1 MKILVEKIQAF
12 GIVKNMTVFETKAV
26 FENDCTLR
34 LNEPVFGKHSDVIRV
49 ILLMDESIPKNQSW
63 PELFFEKNYGSCQS
77 DPLDIP
83 TELVYES
90 NRMPL

>member
-1 MKILVEKIQAF
+1 MPNNQKISSIWNS
-12 GIVKNMTVFETKAV
+12 KNMTAFETKAV
-26 FENDCTLR
+26 FENDRTLR
-34 LNEPVFGKHSDVIRV
+34 LNEPIFGKHSDVIRV

>member
-1 MKILVEKIQAF
+1 MVEKIQAS
-12 GIVKNMTVFETKAV
+12 GIVKNMTAFETKAV
-26 FENDCTLR
+26 FENDRTLR

-49 ILLMDESIPKNQSW
+49 ILLMDEFIPKDQGW
-63 PELFFEKNYGSCQS
+63 PELFFEKNYGSCES

-90 NRMPL
+90 NRMTL

>member
-1 MKILVEKIQAF
+1 
-12 GIVKNMTVFETKAV
+12 MTAFETKAV
-26 FENDCTLR
+26 FENDRTLR
-34 LNEPVFGKHSDVIRV
+34 LNEPV
-49 ILLMDESIPKNQSW
+49 PKNQSW
-63 PELFFEKNYGSCQS
+63 LELFFEKNYGSCES

>member
-1 MKILVEKIQAF
+1 
-12 GIVKNMTVFETKAV
+12 
-26 FENDCTLR
+26 
-34 LNEPVFGKHSDVIRV
+34 
-49 ILLMDESIPKNQSW
+49 MDESIPKNQSW
-63 PELFFEKNYGSCQS
+63 PELFFEKNYGNCES